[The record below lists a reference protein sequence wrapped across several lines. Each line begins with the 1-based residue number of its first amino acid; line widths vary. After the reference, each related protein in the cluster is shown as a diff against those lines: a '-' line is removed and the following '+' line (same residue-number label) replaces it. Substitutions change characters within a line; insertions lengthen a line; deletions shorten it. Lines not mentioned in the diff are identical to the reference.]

1 VAAGDTVSKARIPSR
16 TAFEQAAA
24 LRLLRQ
30 PELIAVVG
38 LSRMTIEREIAAGR
52 FPRPIYPTPATKAWR
67 SDEVDA
73 WIASRTQ
80 ARDESQAA

>member
-1 VAAGDTVSKARIPSR
+1 MTRPRIPSR
-16 TAFEQAAA
+16 TAFEAAA
-24 LRLLRQ
+24 AYVRLLRQ
-30 PELIAVVG
+30 PEVLAVVG

-67 SDEVDA
+67 SDEIEA
-73 WIASRTQ
+73 WIADRTQ

>member
-1 VAAGDTVSKARIPSR
+1 MTPV
-16 TAFEQAAA
+16 
-24 LRLLRQ
+24 RLLRQ
-30 PELIAVVG
+30 PEVLSRVS

-52 FPRPIYPTPATKAWR
+52 FPRPIYPTLATKAWR
-67 SDEVDA
+67 SDEIDA